1 MHVLIGAGAR
11 ETAFF
16 TPRDGHF
23 KRRHAGITSWPAPVS
38 AWALSS
44 DKASSPMLETSKGLQ
59 NHTPSTSRLLLY
71 SRSLRILLTLRKH
84 ASAFFTYPKK
94 HRHPSNSTKPIPFFC
109 PWKMHWHK
117 LQHVSCSTRVPSARN
132 ASARA
137 AKALNPKW
145 GNLYKV
151 VPQFVSVQLVY
162 KYYFTRVD

>member
-1 MHVLIGAGAR
+1 M
-11 ETAFF
+11 
-16 TPRDGHF
+16 
-23 KRRHAGITSWPAPVS
+23 
-38 AWALSS
+38 SS

-137 AKALNPKW
+137 AKTALEHPRRPFRGTSRRVCW
-145 GNLYKV
+145 GKAHLASRKMGHGMWEH
-151 VPQFVSVQLVY
+151 VSLPRCSMVLEYLPTKLDHVY
-162 KYYFTRVD
+162 SPTFGWFLG